1 MKNALIYA
9 RVSTE
14 EQAEEGQSIETQI
27 RICKKW
33 AKDNDYKIDAVYTD
47 EGKSATN
54 LNRPALQD
62 LLARC
67 RDDFSI
73 DAILVQDTDRLAR
86 NTLDHLTIKA
96 VLKKKNIKIIS
107 ISQPMI
113 DDSPEGNLIDTILAS
128 VNTFQSQL
136 TGRKTSKVLEEKAK
150 MGWYPGG
157 RPQLGYMN
165 AENPNPT
172 STLDKR
178 IVVLNPDVAP
188 YIKQM
193 FEMYSTSSHSVR
205 YMANWLN
212 KKGIRSVTGGLMHT
226 SSVDNYLKDPFYV
239 GRFLWNG
246 KTYQGKHE
254 KLIDDELFNKV
265 QEILRERNQHASRKR
280 IHNFL
285 LSGFAYCA
293 DCGGRFWAERHVK
306 KNGVIYDQYF
316 CSKCKS
322 GTYVD
327 VDKLEEAV
335 ELLFQK
341 IELSKEYTKEIMES
355 ALAMVKDLRQ
365 NTDSENK
372 RLTVKKNKLN
382 GALKEVE
389 DQRFVYK
396 SISDEKYLSLSARY
410 EADIRIID
418 EELTKL
424 TVDKSEKIKDLD
436 KLLRLAEN
444 IGLAYKEALPAQ
456 KRNYLTMFFE
466 KFEVSK
472 GKIVK
477 YHLSSDLKELIENGS
492 VRVRTTGLPRVDSNH
507 GPFAYKCPKVFSR
520 LGLSHLRCDTGVGR

>member
-1 MKNALIYA
+1 MKQALIYA

-33 AKDNDYKIDAVYTD
+33 AKDNDYQVEHVYVD

-62 LLARC
+62 LLFRC
-67 RDDFSI
+67 KDDIGI

-150 MGWYPGG
+150 IGWYPGG

-178 IVVLNPDVAP
+178 IVVINPDVAP

-193 FEMYSTSSHSVR
+193 FKLYLTGNNSIKFI
-205 YMANWLN
+205 ADWLN
-212 KKGIRSVTGGLMHT
+212 QKGVKSVTGGLMHV
-226 SSVDNYLKDPFYV
+226 SSVDNYLNDPFYI
-239 GRFLWNG
+239 GKFLWNG
-246 KTYQGKHE
+246 KMYQGKHE
-254 KLIDDELFNKV
+254 SIIDEATYNKV
-265 QEILRERNQHASRKR
+265 REILGDRNQHASRKR

-293 DCGGRFWAERHVK
+293 DCGSRFWAEYHK
-306 KNGVIYDQYF
+306 KKSGIEYEHYM
-316 CSKCKS
+316 CSKCKTN
-322 GTYVD
+322 TYVR
-327 VDKLEEAV
+327 VNLLEKQV
-335 ELLFQK
+335 EKLFQK
-341 IELSKEYTKEIMES
+341 IELSKEYTKQIMDK
-355 ALAMVKDLRQ
+355 ALEMVKDLRQ
-365 NTDSENK
+365 NTDSENE
-372 RLTVKKNKLN
+372 RLTAKKNKLN
-382 GALKEVE
+382 VALKEVE
-389 DQRFVYK
+389 DQRFINK
-396 SISDEKYLSLSARY
+396 SITDEKYLSLSARY
-410 EADIRIID
+410 EADISNID
-418 EELTKL
+418 DELKKL
-424 TVDKSEKIKDLD
+424 TVDKSEKIKNLD
-436 KLLRLAEN
+436 QLLRLAEN

-472 GKIVK
+472 GKIIK

-492 VRVRTTGLPRVDSNH
+492 VRVRTNGLPRVDSDH
-507 GPFAYKCPKVFSR
+507 GPTAYK
-520 LGLSHLRCDTGVGR
+520 

>member
-1 MKNALIYA
+1 MKTALIYA

-33 AKDNDYKIDAVYTD
+33 AKDNDYRIAEIYKD

-67 RDDFSI
+67 KDDVGI

-157 RPQLGYMN
+157 RPPLGYMN
-165 AENPNPT
+165 AENSNPT

-178 IVVLNPDVAP
+178 IVVLNPEVAP

-193 FEMYSTSSHSVR
+193 FEMYSTSNYSVKFL
-205 YMANWLN
+205 ANWLN
-212 KKGIRSVTGGLMHT
+212 KKGIKSVTGGLMHP
-226 SSVDNYLKDPFYV
+226 SSVDNYLNDRFYV
-239 GRFLWNG
+239 GKFLWNG

-254 KLIDDELFNKV
+254 KLIDEGMFNKI
-265 QEILRERNQHASRKR
+265 QEILGERNQHASRKR

-293 DCGGRFWAERHVK
+293 DCGGRFWAEYHRK
-306 KNGVIYDQYF
+306 KSGKEYEHYL
-316 CSKCKS
+316 CSKCKTN
-322 GTYVD
+322 TYVKVED
-327 VDKLEEAV
+327 LEQQV
-335 ELLFQK
+335 EKIFQK
-341 IELSKEYTKEIMES
+341 IELSKEYTKEIMDS

-372 RLTVKKNKLN
+372 RLTLKKNKLN
-382 GALKEVE
+382 SALKDVE

-396 SISDEKYLSLSARY
+396 TITDEKYLSLSSRY
-410 EADIRIID
+410 EADIKTID
-418 EELTKL
+418 DELAKL
-424 TVDKSEKIKDLD
+424 TIDKSEKIKELD

-444 IGLAYKEALPAQ
+444 IGMAYKEATPAQ
-456 KRNYLTMFFE
+456 KRNYLTMFFK
-466 KFEVSK
+466 KFDVSK

-477 YHLSSDLKELIENGS
+477 YHLTNEIKELIENGS
-492 VRVRTTGLPRVDSNH
+492 VRVRTNGLPRVDSNH
-507 GPFAYKCPKVFSR
+507 GPAA
-520 LGLSHLRCDTGVGR
+520 

>member
-1 MKNALIYA
+1 MNTALIYA

-27 RICKKW
+27 RLCKKW
-33 AKDNDYKIDAVYTD
+33 AKDNDYKVADIYKD

-67 RDDFSI
+67 KDDISI

-96 VLKKKNIKIIS
+96 VLKKKNIIIIS

-157 RPQLGYMN
+157 RPPLGYMN

-172 STLDKR
+172 CTLDKR
-178 IVVLNPDVAP
+178 IVVLNPEVAP

-193 FEMYSTSSHSVR
+193 FEMYSGGNHSVK
-205 YMANWLN
+205 YLADWLN
-212 KKGIRSVTGGLMHT
+212 KKGIRSVTGGSMHP
-226 SSVDNYLKDPFYV
+226 SSVDNYLNDTFYI

-246 KTYQGKHE
+246 KIYQGKHE
-254 KLIDDELFNKV
+254 KLIDEGLFNKI
-265 QEILRERNQHASRKR
+265 QEILGERNQHASRKR

-285 LSGFAYCA
+285 LSGFVYCT
-293 DCGGRFWAERHVK
+293 DCGSRFWAERHLK
-306 KNGVIYDQYF
+306 KSGLIYNQYF
-316 CSKCKS
+316 CSKCKT

-327 VDKLEEAV
+327 VNKLENAV

-341 IELSKEYTKEIMES
+341 IELSKEYTKEIMDS

-365 NTDSENK
+365 NTDIENK
-372 RLTVKKNKLN
+372 RLTAKKNKLT

-389 DQRFVYK
+389 DQRFVNK
-396 SISDEKYLSLSARY
+396 SITDEKYLSLSARY
-410 EADIRIID
+410 EADIKIID
-418 EELTKL
+418 DDLAKL

-444 IGLAYKEALPAQ
+444 IGLAYKEATPAQ

-472 GKIVK
+472 GKIIK
-477 YHLSSDLKELIENGS
+477 YNLSSEIKELIENGS
-492 VRVRTTGLPRVDSNH
+492 VRVTTSGLPVLDSIRTCVCGINQ
-507 GPFAYKCPKVFSR
+507 
-520 LGLSHLRCDTGVGR
+520 